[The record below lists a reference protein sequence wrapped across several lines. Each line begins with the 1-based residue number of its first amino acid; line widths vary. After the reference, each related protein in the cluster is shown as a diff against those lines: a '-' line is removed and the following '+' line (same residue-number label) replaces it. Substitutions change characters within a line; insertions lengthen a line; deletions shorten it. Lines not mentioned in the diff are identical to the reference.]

1 MGRTN
6 SNGEEEFPMKVYEVY
21 ELNQTTRDG
30 VMIGILPERR
40 KDHSRTT
47 AESVLNWGRVL
58 LGERAKN
65 TDIFFVEISLHKTKT
80 GNFFPFSA
88 ELGNNSQN

>member
-6 SNGEEEFPMKVYEVY
+6 SNGEEEYPMKVYEVY

-40 KDHSRTT
+40 KDHSRAT
-47 AESVLNWGRVL
+47 ADSVLNWGRVL
-58 LGERAKN
+58 LGEKAKN
-65 TDIFFVEISLHKTKT
+65 TNIFFVEICLHKTKT

-88 ELGNNSQN
+88 ELENNIQN